1 MTPGAARLVPGAD
14 YHRPVTRNGPAPH
27 RPATPP
33 NRRLLRAGPLTRRS
47 FLAGAGALT
56 LAACSGGGG
65 DTTATSGT
73 LPTNRVSGSVDENAI
88 VASRLF
94 DTAALALDGTP
105 QRTLW
110 AFNDGQ
116 GYLTDTAP
124 ATVQVTVT
132 DQPETGADGQP
143 VGEPNVVLET
153 EVALHG
159 DGLSLSYY
167 PVEVVF
173 ASDRPHDF
181 LFRSELG
188 DVTGVAIAGSGAADL
203 IHPGMA
209 FPSLATPTMADPRG
223 VDPVCTRVPEPC
235 PFHDVSLDEALAAGR
250 PVILNVSTPAFC
262 ATQIA
267 CGPVLE
273 LLIDEAGALPADTAV
288 IHAEVYQHPTAQEL
302 LPTAPII
309 DAVGAWFEP
318 FIFVIDRDGTVLRRL
333 DFLWDRAEL
342 DEALALLA

>member
-1 MTPGAARLVPGAD
+1 M
-14 YHRPVTRNGPAPH
+14 
-27 RPATPP
+27 
-33 NRRLLRAGPLTRRS
+33 

-56 LAACSGGGG
+56 LAACGGGSGGSKSDASAG
-65 DTTATSGT
+65 S
-73 LPTNRVSGSVDENAI
+73 LPTNRVSGSVNDNAI

-105 QRTLW
+105 QRTVW

-124 ATVQVTVT
+124 RTVQVTVT
-132 DQPETGADGQP
+132 EQPETDADGQP
-143 VGEPNVVLET
+143 VGDPNLVLET
-153 EVALHG
+153 EVPLHG
-159 DGLSLSYY
+159 DGLALNYY

-173 ASDRPHDF
+173 ASGRPHDF

-188 DVTGVAIAGSGAADL
+188 DVTGVAIAGDGAADL

-209 FPSLATPTMADPRG
+209 FPSLATPTMAAPQG

-273 LLIDEAGALPADTAV
+273 LLIDEAGVLPPDTAV
-288 IHAEVYQHPTAQEL
+288 IHAEVYQHPTAQDL

-318 FIFVIDRDGTVLRRL
+318 FLFVIDRDGTVLRRL
-333 DFLWDRAEL
+333 DFLWDRSEL
-342 DEALALLA
+342 DDALALLA

>member
-1 MTPGAARLVPGAD
+1 MS
-14 YHRPVTRNGPAPH
+14 
-27 RPATPP
+27 
-33 NRRLLRAGPLTRRS
+33 RRA

-56 LAACSGGGG
+56 LAACSSGGGSG
-65 DTTATSGT
+65 DTEAATTS

-124 ATVQVTVT
+124 QSVQVTVT
-132 DQPETGADGQP
+132 EQADTDAEGKP
-143 VGEPNVVLET
+143 LGDPKVVQES
-153 EVALHG
+153 EVRLHG
-159 DGLSLSYY
+159 DGLALSYY

-188 DVTGVAIAGSGAADL
+188 DVTGVAIAGNGAADL

-209 FPSLATPTMADPRG
+209 FPSLATPTMADPQG

-235 PFHDVSLDEALAAGR
+235 PFHDVSLDQALAAGR

-273 LLIDEAGALPADTAV
+273 LLIDEAGALPPDTAV
-288 IHAEVYQHPTAQEL
+288 IHAEVYRHPTAQEL

-333 DFLWDRAEL
+333 DFLWDRSEL
-342 DEALALLA
+342 DDALALLA